1 MVKFQDN
8 TVRDGMQQHNV
19 NKNFRTKL
27 SVFELIGQSNV
38 DSVEI
43 GMCASEDDYTMI
55 CEEAKKLSN
64 NQEVVVLTRLVK
76 QDIDITARL
85 KKKVNQLTIKLLVP
99 ISDLHI
105 EKKLGLTRE
114 SMKSKLE
121 NCLNYL
127 QQLNIRTDICFEDAT
142 RADKLY
148 FMEVLQLC
156 NKYPVHLV
164 TIADTVGCMVP
175 EEFGAYIR
183 EIKQNGYNFGISVHC
198 HNDLG
203 LATANSI
210 AGVLN
215 GAEQVETTFLGIG
228 ERAGNTSI
236 EEVSYILYK
245 KYGIKSN
252 INFKDI
258 ILLANK
264 ISEILEFP
272 IAATK
277 PIIGDNVFIHES
289 GIHQDGMMKDCNMY
303 QFVQPEEFGTQIKPL
318 DLNISGISSSKILSS
333 RISKEF
339 GNLDDTKEIV
349 NFYRKASKI
358 INHITLEEAC
368 DLYKFINLLQ
378 TT

>member
-1 MVKFQDN
+1 M
-8 TVRDGMQQHNV
+8 G
-19 NKNFRTKL
+19 
-27 SVFELIGQSNV
+27 
-38 DSVEI
+38 
-43 GMCASEDDYTMI
+43 
-55 CEEAKKLSN
+55 
-64 NQEVVVLTRLVK
+64 
-76 QDIDITARL
+76 
-85 KKKVNQLTIKLLVP
+85 TI
-99 ISDLHI
+99 
-105 EKKLGLTRE
+105 
-114 SMKSKLE
+114 
-121 NCLNYL
+121 
-127 QQLNIRTDICFEDAT
+127 
-142 RADKLY
+142 
-148 FMEVLQLC
+148 
-156 NKYPVHLV
+156 
-164 TIADTVGCMVP
+164 
-175 EEFGAYIR
+175 
-183 EIKQNGYNFGISVHC
+183 FGISVHC

-258 ILLANK
+258 ILLANE
-264 ISEILEFP
+264 ISEILKFP

-303 QFVQPEEFGTQIKPL
+303 QFVQPEDFGTQIKPL

-333 RISKEF
+333 RVSKEF
-339 GNLDDTKEIV
+339 GNIADTKEIV
-349 NFYRKASKI
+349 NFYRKAAKI

-378 TT
+378 TN

>member
-1 MVKFQDN
+1 MK
-8 TVRDGMQQHNV
+8 
-19 NKNFRTKL
+19 KSFRTKL
-27 SVFELIGQSNV
+27 SIFEIIGRSNI

-43 GMCASEDDYTMI
+43 GMCTSEDDYVMI
-55 CEEAKKLSN
+55 CEEAKKLN
-64 NQEVVVLTRLVK
+64 KKQEVVVLTRLIK
-76 QDIDITARL
+76 RDIDITARL
-85 KKKVNQLTIKLLVP
+85 IKKVPQLTIKLLVP

-105 EKKLGLTRE
+105 EKKVGLTRE
-114 SMKSKLE
+114 SMKYKLE

-127 QQLNIRTDICFEDAT
+127 KQLGIRTDVCFEDAT

-148 FMEVLQLC
+148 FMEILQMC
-156 NKYPVHLV
+156 NKYPVHIV

-183 EIKQNGYNFGISVHC
+183 EIKQNRYNFGISVHC

-215 GAEQVETTFLGIG
+215 GAEQIETTFLGIG

-236 EEVSYILYK
+236 EEVSYVLYK
-245 KYGIKSN
+245 KYGIETN
-252 INFKDI
+252 INFKEI

-272 IAATK
+272 ITATK
-277 PIIGDNVFIHES
+277 PIIGNNVFIHES

-303 QFVQPEEFGTQIKPL
+303 QFVQPEDFGVQIKPL
-318 DLNISGISSSKILSS
+318 NDNISGISSSKILAS

-339 GNLDDTKEIV
+339 GNIEDTEEMV
-349 NFYRKASKI
+349 NFYRKVAKV
-358 INHITLEEAC
+358 INHITVEEAC
-368 DLYKFINLLQ
+368 DLYKFINFLQ

>member
-1 MVKFQDN
+1 MSYKFKN
-8 TVRDGMQQHNV
+8 TKFG
-19 NKNFRTKL
+19 
-27 SVFELIGQSNV
+27 S
-38 DSVEI
+38 
-43 GMCASEDDYTMI
+43 
-55 CEEAKKLSN
+55 
-64 NQEVVVLTRLVK
+64 EVVVLTRLVK

-127 QQLNIRTDICFEDAT
+127 QQLNIQTDICFEDAT

-156 NKYPVHLV
+156 NKYPVHFV

-183 EIKQNGYNFGISVHC
+183 EIKQNGYDFGISVHC

-215 GAEQVETTFLGIG
+215 GDEQVETTFLGIG
-228 ERAGNTSI
+228 ERAGNTLI

-258 ILLANK
+258 ILLANE
-264 ISEILEFP
+264 ISEILKFP

-303 QFVQPEEFGTQIKPL
+303 QFVQPEDFGTQIKPL

-333 RISKEF
+333 RVSKEF
-339 GNLDDTKEIV
+339 GNIADTKEIV
-349 NFYRKASKI
+349 NFYRKAAKI

-378 TT
+378 TN